1 MERRDNARRADTMR
15 RVAERLAQSRD
26 GLIPE
31 DLSAAGVVVAAG
43 AARIFKRLMWRGL
56 ARGSDGR
63 CLATA
68 ALLRAAPLQ
77 RVAPDG

>member
-1 MERRDNARRADTMR
+1 MR

-31 DLSAAGVVVAAG
+31 DLSTAGVVVAAG

-56 ARGSDGR
+56 ARGLEGR
-63 CLATA
+63 CVAAA
-68 ALLRAAPLQ
+68 ALRHAAPLHECP
-77 RVAPDG
+77 AD